1 MPPRIAV
8 IIVLLL
14 AGARPGA
21 QSEVGIGG
29 SVLTPDGTLVTT
41 GSVALVYGPE
51 NRVNGAIDREG
62 RFHLVPETAGRQSL
76 FISVPGFAP
85 YRVNVHVPSSKRMA
99 LPPITLVPR
108 TLVRAR
114 FVTPEGEVIPP
125 SIRGR
130 SVDAEGATIPDPLSR
145 AVDQI
150 ASDGAITIGP
160 LPLGRALLVFDRSP
174 FAQTRLPPVQ
184 VTAAGGLVDLGTI
197 VIQPGGTLHVDVVNA
212 EGLPVPRHDVWIEE
226 AVQPAALF
234 FSPARTNDDGRATF
248 TRLGPSRYRVWTRT
262 VDRCKGAQLT
272 FSRLVPVAG
281 SGESRVRV
289 VAGGRAAFKL
299 TWPLGPLAG
308 RMVSASPESPSSPP
322 PWLPTIVPRR
332 TASCGDLTDKDGRVT
347 LEGFP
352 PGAAQVRVSLFNSIF
367 SRTVTVPADG
377 REIAIGIPDGLLP
390 VRVINRVTTQPIGSA
405 RLTWKG
411 AGGSVEAVT
420 NANGDAL
427 LESVGPGGGTLAV
440 AMRDYEEVEGR
451 FDEAPT
457 EHQEVAL
464 KPLPPP
470 RIQVRVM
477 NDAGQPLVGG
487 ALLHLLP
494 QAPGDA
500 GEMALADGKGTAT
513 LTGMRPGVL
522 TLIVSANGYVAS
534 TVQIAEEDRLTVV
547 VRLARADQRP
557 RAIHFGAPAPFCG
570 EGDVSVRRHEESGS

>member
-14 AGARPGA
+14 AAAKPGA
-21 QSEVGIGG
+21 QSEAGITG
-29 SVLTPDGTLVTT
+29 SVLTAEGAPVTT
-41 GSVALVYGPE
+41 GSVALMHGP
-51 NRVNGAIDREG
+51 NAHVTGPIDREG
-62 RFHLVPETAGRQSL
+62 RFHLVPETAGRQPL
-76 FISVPGFAP
+76 FVSAPGFAP
-85 YRVNVHVPSSKRMA
+85 YRVNVTVPLSRRMA
-99 LPPITLVPR
+99 LPPITLLPA
-108 TLVRAR
+108 TYVRAR
-114 FVTPEGEVIPP
+114 FVTTEGETIAP
-125 SIRGR
+125 SVRR
-130 SVDAEGATIPDPLSR
+130 RAVDAEGATIPDPLSR
-145 AVDQI
+145 TADQI
-150 ASDGAITIGP
+150 ESDGTITIGP
-160 LPLGRALLVFDRSP
+160 LPIGRALLVFDRSP
-174 FAQTRLPPVQ
+174 LAQTRLPHVQ
-184 VTAAGGLVDLGTI
+184 VSPANRLVDLGTI

-212 EGLPVPRHDVWIEE
+212 VGAAVPRHDVWLEE

-248 TRLGPSRYRVWTRT
+248 TRLAPGRYRVWTRT
-262 VDRCKGAQLT
+262 ADRCKSVQLT
-272 FSRLVPVAG
+272 LSRLVPVAG
-281 SGESRVRV
+281 RGESRMRV
-289 VAGGRAAFKL
+289 VAGGRATFRL

-308 RMVSASPESPSSPP
+308 RMVSASPESPSSPQ
-322 PWLPTIVPRR
+322 PWLPTIVPARA
-332 TASCGDLTDKDGRVT
+332 ASCGDLTDKDGRVT

-377 REIAIGIPDGLLP
+377 REITIDIPDGLLP
-390 VRVINRVTTQPIGSA
+390 VRVINRATTQPIGSA

-427 LESVGPGGGTLAV
+427 LESIGPEGGTLAV
-440 AMRDYEEVEGR
+440 AMRDYEEVEGS

-477 NDAGQPLVGG
+477 NDAGQPIVGG
-487 ALLHLLP
+487 AVLHLLP

-522 TLIVSANGYVAS
+522 TLVVSANGYVAS

-557 RAIHFGAPAPFCG
+557 RAIHFGAPAPF
-570 EGDVSVRRHEESGS
+570 